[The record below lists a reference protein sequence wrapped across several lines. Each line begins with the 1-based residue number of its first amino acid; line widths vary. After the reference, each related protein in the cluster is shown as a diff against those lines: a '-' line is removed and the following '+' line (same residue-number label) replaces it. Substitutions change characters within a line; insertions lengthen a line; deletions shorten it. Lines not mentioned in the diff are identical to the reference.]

1 MAPAADSINRMAPQ
15 APSPNSW
22 CALWSRSCAISGR
35 RKIRVFFE
43 RTWYFVVISMLVEG
57 FCRAFQKV
65 WTDILWKGCQL
76 LPPCCGGVW
85 HHQKSAPF
93 SGPNFLWDR
102 FWNFLL
108 VADFLCDRFRYIFV
122 YQIIFETDPKTFF
135 DTELFRDWFKK
146 FLWESRKTRFQARFW
161 HFFRNFFLQYLKNE
175 KAQGELEV
183 LRPGSRG
190 TGKSGSGHHN
200 QHENENGL
208 VAIRRNWQWLWGD
221 RSQSHLTSESFVWS
235 AAE

>member
-1 MAPAADSINRMAPQ
+1 MNVKTGRKG
-15 APSPNSW
+15 NSFFSLQDLSRPTKVYKW
-22 CALWSRSCAISGR
+22 CSLWSRSCAISGR

-108 VADFLCDRFRYIFV
+108 VANFLCDRFRYIFV
-122 YQIIFETDPKTFF
+122 YQIIFETDPKTFLILNF
-135 DTELFRDWFKK
+135 SETGLKSSCGKVARPGFKPGSDTFSVIFSSNTLKTKKPRGNWKSGKSRDWKVR
-146 FLWESRKTRFQARFW
+146 LWS
-161 HFFRNFFLQYLKNE
+161 
-175 KAQGELEV
+175 
-183 LRPGSRG
+183 P
-190 TGKSGSGHHN
+190 
-200 QHENENGL
+200 
-208 VAIRRNWQWLWGD
+208 
-221 RSQSHLTSESFVWS
+221 
-235 AAE
+235 